1 MNTKSEI
8 REMADA
14 GIEIGGHTA
23 THLDLGLNW
32 PRERLIEELS
42 DSRKKL
48 QDWTGQPISFFAFP
62 FGLVKN
68 ISQAAIDMVAEA
80 GYVGFLSA
88 YGAWNFPGRDDFHL
102 GRFHGDP
109 CTSAVRDW
117 MTLDPRK
124 LHEQNRLVYERPQL
138 VDATEVLDPSQLPSP
153 AVPDEV
159 SIPNSLSPI
168 DSSNPF
174 GTWTNSTSCTFPD

>member
-1 MNTKSEI
+1 METGAPFKHDLARREPLAVNTKSEI

-117 MTLDPRK
+117 
-124 LHEQNRLVYERPQL
+124 
-138 VDATEVLDPSQLPSP
+138 
-153 AVPDEV
+153 
-159 SIPNSLSPI
+159 
-168 DSSNPF
+168 
-174 GTWTNSTSCTFPD
+174 